1 MPIRESQI
9 SGEEHNIIKSSI
21 MQLIGQSEEMVD
33 AEMTAECSLTAV
45 HINTAFT
52 EVGAPLPRVLIGG
65 DCHHLVGLLVASH
78 AWRRQREV

>member
-1 MPIRESQI
+1 
-9 SGEEHNIIKSSI
+9 
-21 MQLIGQSEEMVD
+21 MQLIGQSEKMVD

-78 AWRRQREV
+78 AWRRQCEVWQKLLLLRMEKSKGRIWER